1 MGGRE
6 PPALARTP
14 KQRVADVERLLGF
27 TSHQGSEN
35 HMGRQNMNT
44 RKILVLALMLGIVL
58 GGVAVVTSGAS
69 SPLTVEMDITSALRE
84 RNIEWTLN
92 KSVTPHLIMA
102 TPGEEFDVEWTVV
115 AEKTVINADV
125 QVAGTVGLFNTT
137 AISIPTSIFGSM
149 GSALASHGVSSNS
162 NNSMEVPIICPGTGD
177 NTGVIGP
184 YGSLDC
190 SYEVTPPDTAEGLI
204 IIVQYQYDQQ
214 QEELAT
220 FEAIQWAGDTVGHE
234 TATLSDPRFDFEEEI
249 SESTTEIFTETLVC
263 PPENSE
269 LYVDGVYEFTVINE
283 AFLNGNID
291 LSDSATVTVRCSAM
305 VHGQFLPLVMNN
317 GMLPPAV
324 D

>member
-1 MGGRE
+1 
-6 PPALARTP
+6 
-14 KQRVADVERLLGF
+14 
-27 TSHQGSEN
+27 
-35 HMGRQNMNT
+35 MNA

-58 GGVAVVTSGAS
+58 GGIAVVTSGAS
-69 SPLTVEMDITSALRE
+69 SPLTVETIITSALRE
-84 RNIEWTLN
+84 RNIEWTLT
-92 KSVTPHLIMA
+92 KSVTPPLVVA

-149 GSALASHGVSSNS
+149 GSALASHDVSSNS

-177 NTGVIGP
+177 NTGVIEP
-184 YGSLDC
+184 YGSLNC

-214 QEELAT
+214 QEELET
-220 FEAIQWAGDTVGHE
+220 FEAIQWTGDTVGHE
-234 TATLSDPRFDFEEEI
+234 TGILSDPRFDFEEEI
-249 SESTTEIFTETLVC
+249 SESTTVTFTETLAC

-269 LYVDGVYEFTVINE
+269 LYVDGVYEFTVTNE
-283 AFLNGNID
+283 AYLNGNIG
-291 LSDSATVTVRCSAM
+291 LSDSATVTVSCGPMIHAE
-305 VHGQFLPLVMNN
+305 FLPLVMNN
-317 GMLPPAV
+317 GMLPPAE

>member
-1 MGGRE
+1 
-6 PPALARTP
+6 
-14 KQRVADVERLLGF
+14 
-27 TSHQGSEN
+27 
-35 HMGRQNMNT
+35 MNT

-69 SPLTVEMDITSALRE
+69 SPVTVETIITSALRE
-84 RNIEWTLN
+84 RNIEWTLD
-92 KSVTPHLIMA
+92 KSVTPHLVLA

-115 AEKTVINADV
+115 AQKTVINLDV
-125 QVAGTVGLFNTT
+125 EVAGTVRLFNTT
-137 AISIPTSIFGSM
+137 AISIPTSTFGFL
-149 GSALASHGVSSNS
+149 GPALASHGVSSIS
-162 NNSMEVPIICPGTGD
+162 GNSMVVPIICPDTGD

-190 SYEVTPPDTAEGLI
+190 SYLVTPPDTAEGLI

-214 QEELAT
+214 QEELET
-220 FEAIQWAGDTVGHE
+220 FEAIQWTGDVVGHE
-234 TATLSDPRFDFEEEI
+234 TAILSDPRFDFEEEI
-249 SESTTEIFTETLVC
+249 SESTTMTFTETLAC

-269 LYVDGVYEFTVINE
+269 LYVDGVYEFTVTNE
-283 AFLNGNID
+283 AFLNGNIG
-291 LSDSATVTVRCSAM
+291 LSDSATVTVRCGAM